1 MFSRRGSCL
10 GFLLVFLMS
19 FFPVSPASGA
29 DIKGGKDSPLLRRYE
44 GSFIVQYSAK
54 EYDVTVI
61 PLGKTEYRGD
71 RYVFTASEKAE
82 GRTARLLYVA
92 PAGRSALEVFRN
104 YEGELKEKGYEILF
118 SGSKDEL
125 GPYDSFAETLYGRD
139 RQYPIPGDERTKNQQ
154 FLSARLVRTEGN
166 VYVTV
171 CAFENNFWGS
181 ETKMEKGRT
190 YCRVDMV
197 ETKPMETKMVTVTS
211 EEMARGLESSGKI
224 ALYGIYFDTD
234 KADVKPESKAAL
246 EEMAKLLK
254 TFPDLRVLVVG
265 HTDSTGDREYNMGL
279 SRRRAEAVVKSL
291 RESYGIAASRLVPAG
306 VGMLAPVASNRTEE
320 GRAKNRRVELVEM
333 QPSLQ

>member
-333 QPSLQ
+333 

>member
-19 FFPVSPASGA
+19 FFPVSPASRGGYQGRKGFSSAPPVRGVLHRPVFGEGVRCYGHPPGEDGIPGRPLCLHRLGEGGGQDRAASVRRPGGTERPGGVPELRGGA
-29 DIKGGKDSPLLRRYE
+29 E
-44 GSFIVQYSAK
+44 
-54 EYDVTVI
+54 
-61 PLGKTEYRGD
+61 
-71 RYVFTASEKAE
+71 
-82 GRTARLLYVA
+82 
-92 PAGRSALEVFRN
+92 
-104 YEGELKEKGYEILF
+104 EKGYEILF

>member
-104 YEGELKEKGYEILF
+104 YEG
-118 SGSKDEL
+118 S
-125 GPYDSFAETLYGRD
+125 
-139 RQYPIPGDERTKNQQ
+139 
-154 FLSARLVRTEGN
+154 
-166 VYVTV
+166 
-171 CAFENNFWGS
+171 
-181 ETKMEKGRT
+181 
-190 YCRVDMV
+190 
-197 ETKPMETKMVTVTS
+197 
-211 EEMARGLESSGKI
+211 
-224 ALYGIYFDTD
+224 
-234 KADVKPESKAAL
+234 
-246 EEMAKLLK
+246 
-254 TFPDLRVLVVG
+254 
-265 HTDSTGDREYNMGL
+265 
-279 SRRRAEAVVKSL
+279 
-291 RESYGIAASRLVPAG
+291 
-306 VGMLAPVASNRTEE
+306 
-320 GRAKNRRVELVEM
+320 
-333 QPSLQ
+333 